1 MRPEDLRRL
10 ALAYPEAYEDLHRG
24 KPAFR
29 VKKKIFAMLSAP
41 GGQGFMGLDA
51 HEAAVIKMDRHDQL
65 AFCETLPQAVRET
78 ETYGHHG
85 WTYLVLAELSEADL
99 AILVGLA
106 WAHVAPKRLVR
117 AGALSG

>member
-1 MRPEDLRRL
+1 MSPDDFRRL
-10 ALAYPEAYEDLHRG
+10 ALAHPEAYEDLHRG

-29 VKKKIFAMLSAP
+29 VNKKIFAMLAAA

-65 AFCETLPQAVRET
+65 AFCEILPQAVRET
-78 ETYGHHG
+78 ETYGRHG

-117 AGALSG
+117 AAALSG